1 MTQGGVA
8 IYCNRLGVRGGSR
21 WCLIHFVQKSH
32 EVLITCVY
40 LSMHGARGGEAEL
53 TVVIPVITDWFFWL
67 YLASKQKE
75 SLTVVMFSV

>member
-1 MTQGGVA
+1 MVLDPFCA
-8 IYCNRLGVRGGSR
+8 EE
-21 WCLIHFVQKSH
+21 SH

-67 YLASKQKE
+67 Y
-75 SLTVVMFSV
+75 